1 MAPSAINDL
10 ASNGGNGQLQLG
22 VPSGRPIRIAG
33 CSGGVYDR
41 KRAMEDMAKNEDVD
55 VITGDWM
62 SECNMT
68 LRGSDKRDRLA
79 QRKMATGSTEVAKGY
94 EPYFLEEVD
103 PAIPWLAKK
112 GTKLAVNAGAS
123 DVHGLA
129 EAVKE
134 LIKKHGVDLKVGEP
148 FLNLPAN
155 KSIQEWGYDPVCAQC
170 YLGGTGI
177 AECFRA
183 GADIV
188 LCGRVADASPTV
200 GAAMWWYGW
209 NREEHLTELANAL
222 MVGHIIECSTYATGG
237 YYSGFKDLGVND
249 LDMGYP
255 IASIEE
261 SGESV
266 ITMEQGR
273 DGLVNTA
280 TIASQLLYEIQGP
293 LYYNSDVTASIED
306 VKLEQVGKNAVRVSG
321 IKGLPAP
328 ATTKVG
334 ITAKGGWQA
343 EFHFYLTGIDIPE
356 KAAMIERQTKARMG
370 KYLDKFSCL
379 KFMIAG
385 EVPEN
390 PDSQESATVDMRIF
404 AQTRDDELLSGSSFV
419 DSDRGS
425 FARFCIE
432 NLLQSYPGG
441 TMAPDMRT
449 AVGRPFFEYWVSL
462 MPQSFV
468 EETAHL
474 PDGTIKN
481 IPPPTLTKEY
491 PREQPSYPETTDPA
505 DLSSFGPTTR
515 GPLGWIVMG
524 RSGDKSS
531 NANLGLF
538 VRNEDEWDWLRT
550 VLSTAKLREL
560 LGKDDV
566 GRQIDRC
573 EMANIR
579 AVHFLLKDHLD
590 RGFNSTSSFD
600 SLGKNLCEYIR
611 SRHVDI
617 PNKFLER
624 GKV

>member
-1 MAPSAINDL
+1 MAPSAINDF

-68 LRGSDKRDRLA
+68 LRGSDKRDKLA

-134 LIKKHGVDLKVGEP
+134 LIKKHGVDLRVGEP

-474 PDGTIKN
+474 PDGTVKN

-491 PREQPSYPETTDPA
+491 PREQPSYPETTNPA

-550 VLSTAKLREL
+550 VLSTPKLREL